1 MASIGIQKEKRF
13 PPSPMN
19 RMEETRT
26 HNVLKKRTEKE
37 IKLYLLRQTF
47 RFLFA
52 SSSSSPSSSGGV
64 R

>member
-19 RMEETRT
+19 HMEETRT

-52 SSSSSPSSSGGV
+52 SSPSSSGGV